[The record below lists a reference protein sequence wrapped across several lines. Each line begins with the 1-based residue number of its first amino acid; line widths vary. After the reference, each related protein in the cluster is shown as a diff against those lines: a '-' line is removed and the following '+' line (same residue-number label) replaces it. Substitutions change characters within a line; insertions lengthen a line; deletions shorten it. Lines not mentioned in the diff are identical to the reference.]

1 MSDLK
6 ELIIE
11 ADDITIIQG
20 DNVKDYNVKV
30 ISSETGNPLLN
41 IYLNITFYNDNQ
53 SIVRTAKTNIYGV
66 AKVPIM
72 LSGGAWF
79 VDVHFKGNDEYK
91 PCVVTKEIN
100 IEKFTRLDSEITSE
114 NLVINIDNASMDGT
128 YYTIHLKDSNGN
140 DIIKEPVNIVVKQ
153 TGDNPQ
159 TYMDMI
165 LKTDDNGIIK
175 IPFLS
180 YDENVIIISQY
191 MGCARYK
198 SCIHSD
204 IVTFEEVNPR
214 SVLELRFEK
223 VGDYNYLQYKID
235 DGVWEEFPVNL
246 RHILDEPIINLED
259 DNRTVRQ
266 GWYYLESMNIGI
278 YKVTFCFDGGTYDDL
293 GSFYPFC
300 RTFIYESYIDTRK
313 NLDGW
318 ISLQE
323 DARKVIYPKNLGV
336 FKGCLYSEDLHYMWR
351 SIADVMEIIVTPYDA
366 SFTGND
372 CYDELKEAEVYSFHT
387 IPYFKKV
394 LPNES
399 NVVGTFLNFDYVSL
413 DEKYEIHIVGKD
425 ENFCSEYEIIHL
437 ASGTMIGGSNISTI
451 TQNGFGYQGQTYQN
465 IDITVSSDY
474 ASMHE
479 RVNDYY
485 MMKILNID
493 TLEEFYF
500 YSYLVDNIT
509 PSHNEF
515 ELSLGNWE
523 MVILGKET
531 SNYQAVY
538 YSTTAELTTE
548 DKYYNVNEFFYNYD
562 NWNKYGLDD
571 IIIEEPSIS
580 TIDSNTTIAITD
592 EFTTSNRYSL
602 TFEVQIDGSSLGSF
616 MIGST
621 QDGSTMVGV
630 KNGELTLIKNGAII
644 DTRRIS
650 SNISGNWEVERTGN
664 TYDIYHNTELVYS
677 TTELEHNTFGL
688 MNGIIVI
695 NGLALRYIPSADI
708 TPSTQDYDGTV
719 FGSNWHLELREDH
732 LNFVDYG
739 MLPSGAV
746 GGGLVLLNDV
756 PLPKDIDWDLEIGIT
771 YNNAR
776 YDRLNKLTGEIQA
789 RLYEDVS
796 TAEST
801 LEYSELLCSP
811 TPVPN
816 AKTVFT
822 RKSDEGTLYYV
833 KPLYQVSDE
842 LGKVMQKPQYMCN
855 PYIQYKG
862 GVECYTETGIS
873 LFSLENQYSPV
884 YIGNDLVR
892 AEFHRRSGYI
902 VISRY
907 DDATDSWYSANILKL
922 SENLKLQLNEYND
935 DYAKVS
941 FGGTTWEF
949 YRGRPFIVVKHPN
962 VDIRILKL
970 VDRVYCETINN
981 EQSMG
986 FIEEHNTMMSTF
998 APQTS
1003 IQKFKQ
1009 EMHIGENIRVD
1020 NFALYD
1026 VASNG
1031 NLIPLEHNAS
1041 IYTTVIDND
1050 NALVVDKH
1058 FSGKL
1063 ALNFPSSSQYLKK
1076 PSNQF
1081 SLYIGNIDVG
1091 NETSITIKARGFDEN
1106 GAIHLDNNLQYG
1118 IWESSQTF
1126 TVNSG
1131 TTEIRATFDC
1141 IDQVKYIDFV
1151 IIFNTNAQSTIIM
1164 NQLMCHDG
1172 DSEPNWNVD
1181 TSIRNANKVQITFD
1195 ETYYANLYNEDSP
1208 VGLCI
1213 IRPNQNPLTL
1223 RNISA
1228 SDETVLAPYMKKAN
1242 EWDKPNQ
1249 VFLEYL
1255 NANRQIID
1263 IDWEEF

>member
-1 MSDLK
+1 MSVREDLK
-6 ELIIE
+6 IQ
-11 ADDITIIQG
+11 ADDITIVQG
-20 DNVKDYNVKV
+20 EKPKDYNV
-30 ISSETGNPLLN
+30 ILTSLDDAPLSGVPVTIAFYN
-41 IYLNITFYNDNQ
+41 NDYTFERTATTNEFGVASVPIYLTGD
-53 SIVRTAKTNIYGV
+53 S
-66 AKVPIM
+66 
-72 LSGGAWF
+72 WF
-79 VDVHFKGNDEYK
+79 VDVHFKGDENYK
-91 PCVVTKEIN
+91 PQVITKEIN
-100 IEKFTRLDSEITSE
+100 IEKFERLSTKIVSYNLNISE
-114 NLVINIDNASMDGT
+114 DYMG
-128 YYTIHLKDSNGN
+128 YGYTIELYDEYDNELVN
-140 DIIKEPVNIVVKQ
+140 EIIRIIIKQ
-153 TGDNPQ
+153 TGVDNPQ
-159 TYMDMI
+159 TYFDLLM
-165 LKTDDNGIIK
+165 KTDEYGRISV
-175 IPFLS
+175 PFFS
-180 YDENVIIISQY
+180 YDENVEITATYNGS
-191 MGCARYK
+191 ARYK
-198 SCIHSD
+198 PTINADLVSFEDIDERTPVDFRLVESANDVKEIQVKIGNSNWTPLNEELIFNLGMMITINEDGTNNVYSEPLDDFRSFMQIYDYYNYKFYLKDGDYTIGISNVWFKRDYYFCFKMFSFTQNNDNRRNVSQYRITQTSTSTVVGDLNHMVCNYTAYVREPTGYIGVGATGTNTTLADLRTNSD
-204 IVTFEEVNPR
+204 YVIKFSASAKHIIEFDSIVPSNGRYDILFDSP
-214 SVLELRFEK
+214 FIEK
-223 VGDYNYLQYKID
+223 VAVRPVTIEVTSSSKD
-235 DGVWEEFPVNL
+235 DA
-246 RHILDEPIINLED
+246 
-259 DNRTVRQ
+259 T
-266 GWYYLESMNIGI
+266 
-278 YKVTFCFDGGTYDDL
+278 
-293 GSFYPFC
+293 
-300 RTFIYESYIDTRK
+300 
-313 NLDGW
+313 
-318 ISLQE
+318 ISQ
-323 DARKVIYPKNLGV
+323 
-336 FKGCLYSEDLHYMWR
+336 
-351 SIADVMEIIVTPYDA
+351 T
-366 SFTGND
+366 
-372 CYDELKEAEVYSFHT
+372 
-387 IPYFKKV
+387 
-394 LPNES
+394 
-399 NVVGTFLNFDYVSL
+399 
-413 DEKYEIHIVGKD
+413 
-425 ENFCSEYEIIHL
+425 
-437 ASGTMIGGSNISTI
+437 
-451 TQNGFGYQGQTYQN
+451 GFGSQGQTYQDMQVLVSN
-465 IDITVSSDY
+465 NSADI
-474 ASMHE
+474 HE
-479 RVNDYY
+479 KINDYY
-485 MMKILNID
+485 IMRLLN
-493 TLEEFYF
+493 TETNEEFYF
-500 YSYLVDNIT
+500 YSYLIDNVT
-509 PSHNEF
+509 ASHIQY
-515 ELSLGNWE
+515 LLATGTWE
-523 MVILGKET
+523 CYIVSKATDDYNG
-531 SNYQAVY
+531 AY
-538 YSTTAELTTE
+538 YVTTATLDIDSTINPPTSTIIAQAENYINLGTDTPTFVDDTITTATT
-548 DKYYNVNEFFYNYD
+548 D
-562 NWNKYGLDD
+562 DD
-571 IIIEEPSIS
+571 IHSIM
-580 TIDSNTTIAITD
+580 AL
-592 EFTTSNRYSL
+592 EFTNTNYYVLSFNEIITGNNPTIIIGADPTL
-602 TFEVQIDGSSLGSF
+602 ETLDGLFISPQKATLYN
-616 MIGST
+616 
-621 QDGSTMVGV
+621 DGT
-630 KNGELTLIKNGAII
+630 II
-644 DTRRIS
+644 DELIFAESPFKQAPLLNKVRIQR
-650 SNISGNWEVERTGN
+650 NGN
-664 TYDIYHNTELVYS
+664 TVAINIDENIIYKTDLIRW
-677 TTELEHNTFGL
+677 NTFGIYQDETDNEIL
-688 MNGIIVI
+688 LSNFQLEPYVVT
-695 NGLALRYIPSADI
+695 DI
-708 TPSTQDYDGTV
+708 TPIVSEYDGTV

-739 MLPSGAV
+739 MLPQGAV

-796 TAEST
+796 TSEST

-833 KPLYQVSDE
+833 KPLYQISDE

-884 YIGNDLVR
+884 LIGNDLVR

-1009 EMHIGENIRVD
+1009 EMHIGENIRAD
-1020 NFALYD
+1020 NFELYD

-1050 NALVVDKH
+1050 NALAVDKH

-1141 IDQVKYIDFV
+1141 IDKVKYIDFV

-1164 NQLMCHDG
+1164 NKLMCHDG

-1228 SDETVLAPYMKKAN
+1228 SDETVLAPYMKSCN
-1242 EWDKPNQ
+1242 EWDKPQ
-1249 VFLEYL
+1249 QIFLEYL

>member
-1 MSDLK
+1 MSSK
-6 ELIIE
+6 ELNIE

-20 DNVKDYNVKV
+20 GAVRDYFVKV
-30 ISSETGNPLLN
+30 TSVETGDPLLN

-91 PCVVTKEIN
+91 PCVITKEIN

-114 NLVINIDNASMDGT
+114 NLVINIDNSSMDGT
-128 YYTIHLKDSNGN
+128 YYTIHLKDSNGK

-159 TYMDMI
+159 TYMDMV

-198 SCIHSD
+198 GCIHSD

-223 VGDYNYLQYKID
+223 VGDYNHLQYKID
-235 DGVWEEFPVNL
+235 GGIWEEFPVDL
-246 RHILDEPIINLED
+246 MHILDEPIINLED

-266 GWYYLESMNIGI
+266 GWYYLDSMDVGI
-278 YKVTFCFDGGTYDDL
+278 YKVTLCFDGGTYDDL

-323 DARKVIYPKNLGV
+323 DARKTLYHRMLGV

-366 SFTGND
+366 SLTGND

-394 LPNES
+394 MPNES

-413 DEKYEIHIVGKD
+413 DEKYQIHIVGKD
-425 ENFCSEYEIIHL
+425 ENFCSEYEMVHL
-437 ASGTMIGGSNISTI
+437 ISENMTGGSNISTI
-451 TQNGFGYQGQTYQN
+451 TQDGFGHQGQTYQN

-523 MVILGKET
+523 MAIVGKQT
-531 SNYQAVY
+531 QNYQAVY

-548 DKYYNVNEFFYNYD
+548 DRYYNIDDFFYDYA
-562 NWNKYGLDD
+562 NWNNYGEEP
-571 IIIEEPSIS
+571 IIIEGTSIHTVNS
-580 TIDSNTTIAITD
+580 EQAISVTD
-592 EFTTSNRYSL
+592 KFTDANRYSL
-602 TFEVQIDGSSLGSF
+602 IFDVEIEDDSLGSLL
-616 MIGST
+616 IGADET
-621 QDGSTMVGV
+621 GENRLTIA
-630 KNGELTLIKNGAII
+630 NGQLTLYKGGNLIDQAIAPSNLTGTWEIKRN
-644 DTRRIS
+644 
-650 SNISGNWEVERTGN
+650 GN
-664 TYDIYHNTELVYS
+664 TWEIYHENKMIYT
-677 TTELEHNTFGL
+677 TTEIGTNTFGL
-688 MNGIIVI
+688 MNGVI
-695 NGLALRYIPSADI
+695 TVYGVYVRYDPVAEI
-708 TPSTQDYDGTV
+708 TPSTNEYDGTI
-719 FGSNWHLELREDH
+719 FGSDWHIEFREDH
-732 LNFVDYG
+732 MNFVDYG

-756 PLPKDIDWDLEIGIT
+756 PLPTGTDLELDIDIT
-771 YNNAR
+771 YNNKKFE
-776 YDRLNKLTGEIQA
+776 RLNKLYGEIQA
-789 RLYEDVS
+789 RVYEDVTNS
-796 TAEST
+796 DLA
-801 LEYSELLCSP
+801 LEYANVLCSP
-811 TPVPN
+811 VPIPN
-816 AKTVFT
+816 AKTIFT
-822 RKSDEGTLYYV
+822 RHSDEGTLYYI
-833 KPLYQVSDE
+833 KPNFLITDE
-842 LGKVMQKPQYMCN
+842 EGKVMQRPQYMCN

-862 GVECYTETGIS
+862 GVECYTETQIS
-873 LFSLENQYSPV
+873 LFDLENQFSPV
-884 YIGNDLVR
+884 FVGNDLVR
-892 AEFHRRSGYI
+892 AEFHRRSGFI

-907 DDATDSWYSANILKL
+907 DDATDSWYSANVLKL
-922 SENLKLQLNEYND
+922 SNNLKLSMNEYND
-935 DYAKVS
+935 DFASVS
-941 FGGTTWEF
+941 FGDTTWEF

-962 VDIRILKL
+962 TDIRILKI
-970 VDRVYCETINN
+970 VDRVYCETIYN
-981 EQSMG
+981 EESMG
-986 FIEEHNTMMSTF
+986 FIEEHDTMMSTF
-998 APQTS
+998 NPQTS
-1003 IQKFKQ
+1003 IQQFKQ
-1009 EMHIGENIRVD
+1009 DLHIGENIRAD
-1020 NFALYD
+1020 NFDLYEVD
-1026 VASNG
+1026 SNN
-1031 NLIPLEHNAS
+1031 NLLPLEHNATLS
-1041 IYTTVIDND
+1041 VVTKDND
-1050 NALVVDKH
+1050 NALQVYKG
-1058 FSGKL
+1058 FNGKL
-1063 ALNFPSSSQYLKK
+1063 AVNFPSSSLYVKK
-1076 PSNQF
+1076 PSNTF
-1081 SLYIGNIDVG
+1081 SLYIGDIDVG
-1091 NETSITIKARGFDEN
+1091 TQTSITIRARGFDEN
-1106 GAIHLDNNLQYG
+1106 GEIHIRNGVQYG
-1118 IWESSQTF
+1118 LWADEQTF
-1126 TVNSG
+1126 TVNSN
-1131 TTEIRATFDC
+1131 TTDIRATFTC
-1141 IDQVKYIDFV
+1141 PNEVEYIDFV
-1151 IIFNTNAQSTIIM
+1151 VILNSSATSTVVM
-1164 NQLMCHDG
+1164 KNLLCHEG
-1172 DSEPNWNVD
+1172 NSEPNWDVD
-1181 TSIRNANKVQITFD
+1181 RSLVNANKVEITFD
-1195 ETYYANLYNEDSP
+1195 ESYYANLYFEKSP

-1213 IRPNQNPLTL
+1213 IRPNQKPFTL
-1223 RNISA
+1223 RKLTA
-1228 SDETVLAPYMKKAN
+1228 SDETVLAPYMKKST
-1242 EWDKPNQ
+1242 EWDKPSQ

-1255 NANRQIID
+1255 NANRQTID

>member
-30 ISSETGNPLLN
+30 TSSETGSPVEDLPLN
-41 IYLNITFYNDNQ
+41 VVFYNDSN
-53 SIVRTAKTNIYGV
+53 SMVRSATTNMYGI
-66 AKVPIM
+66 ASVPLI

-79 VDVHFKGNDEYK
+79 VDVHFQGDDEYK
-91 PCVVTKEIN
+91 PNVVTKEVTV
-100 IEKFTRLDSEITSE
+100 ERFVRLESSIVSE
-114 NLVINIDNASMDGT
+114 NTVINIDEQSMDGT
-128 YYTIHLKDSNGN
+128 YYTIYLKDSYGRPIV
-140 DIIKEPVNIVVKQ
+140 DEPVSIIVEQ
-153 TGDNPQ
+153 TGVDEPQ
-159 TYMDMI
+159 TYIDI
-165 LKTDDNGIIK
+165 VLKTDIIGR
-175 IPFLS
+175 IVVPFYS
-180 YDENVIIISQY
+180 YNENVKITSEY
-191 MGCARYK
+191 KGCTRFKPTINA
-198 SCIHSD
+198 D
-204 IVTFEEVNPR
+204 IVAFADVEPR
-214 SVLELRFEK
+214 NTIEFGLETIGGILAIEYK
-223 VGDYNYLQYKID
+223 VGSGSWGELSDED
-235 DGVWEEFPVNL
+235 RVF
-246 RHILDEPIINLED
+246 LDAPIINKD
-259 DNRTVRQ
+259 GVDRYSYQ
-266 GWYYLESMNIGI
+266 GWFYFDSMKTGE
-278 YKVTFCFDGGTYDDL
+278 YKITLCYGGQS
-293 GSFYPFC
+293 GSVGGLSNTYPFC
-300 RTFIYESYIDTRK
+300 RTFTFENITDTRK
-313 NLDGW
+313 TIDEWVEYQGGTSAIQYDISNTQVGNLAH
-318 ISLQE
+318 L
-323 DARKVIYPKNLGV
+323 KV
-336 FKGCLYSEDLHYMWR
+336 E
-351 SIADVMEIIVTPYDA
+351 
-366 SFTGND
+366 
-372 CYDELKEAEVYSFHT
+372 
-387 IPYFKKV
+387 
-394 LPNES
+394 
-399 NVVGTFLNFDYVSL
+399 FDYEL
-413 DEKYEIHIVGKD
+413 PFDEIYLTVRNEQYQSIPHYQFKEDGTRKTIV
-425 ENFCSEYEIIHL
+425 EYDLIVRERTGQYSWYI
-437 ASGTMIGGSNISTI
+437 MVIGNGDFLRTGYMYPITPTLQSTTKSDI
-451 TQNGFGYQGQTYQN
+451 TLTQDGFGYQGQTYQN
-465 IDITVSSDY
+465 INVLASNTN

-479 RVNDYY
+479 KINEYY
-485 MMKILNID
+485 IMKLLNAD

-509 PSHNEF
+509 PSHDEF
-515 ELSLGNWE
+515 ELGIGNWRME
-523 MVILGKET
+523 IVGKDTE
-531 SNYQAVY
+531 NYQGAY
-538 YSTTAELTTE
+538 YTTTAELTTE
-548 DKYYNVNEFFYNYD
+548 DKYYNINEFFYTYD
-562 NWNKYGLDD
+562 NWNEYGLDN
-571 IIIEEPSIS
+571 IIIAEPSIS
-580 TIDSNTTIAITD
+580 TIDSNTTFAITD

-602 TFEVQIDGSSLGSF
+602 TFEVQIEGNSLGSF

-621 QDGSTMVGV
+621 QDGSTRVNV
-630 KNGELTLIKNGAII
+630 KNGELTLIKNDAII

-739 MLPSGAV
+739 MLPQGAV

-796 TAEST
+796 TSEST

-833 KPLYQVSDE
+833 KPLYQISDE

-884 YIGNDLVR
+884 FIGNDLVR

-922 SENLKLQLNEYND
+922 SENLKLQLNEYDD
-935 DYAKVS
+935 DYTKVS

-962 VDIRILKL
+962 VDIKILKL

-1020 NFALYD
+1020 NFELYD

-1058 FSGKL
+1058 FSGQL

-1131 TTEIRATFDC
+1131 TTELRATFDC
-1141 IDQVKYIDFV
+1141 IDKVKYIDFV
-1151 IIFNTNAQSTIIM
+1151 VIFNTNAQSTIIM

-1242 EWDKPNQ
+1242 EWDKPQQ

>member
-1 MSDLK
+1 MSVRK
-6 ELIIE
+6 ELNIE
-11 ADDITIIQG
+11 ADDITIVQG
-20 DNVKDYNVKV
+20 DAVKDYFVKV
-30 ISSETGNPLLN
+30 TSVETGVTLEN
-41 IYLNITFYNDNQ
+41 IPLNITFYNGQNSMVNEAITNEYGIA
-53 SIVRTAKTNIYGV
+53 SIPLLLT
-66 AKVPIM
+66 
-72 LSGGAWF
+72 GGAWF
-79 VDVHFKGNDEYK
+79 VDVHFKGNEEYK
-91 PCVVTKEIN
+91 PFIVTKEVTV
-100 IEKFTRLDSEITSE
+100 EKFVRLESSITSE
-114 NLVINIDNASMDGT
+114 NTVINIDEVSMNGT
-128 YYTIHLKDSNGN
+128 YYTIYLKDSYNRPITDEPVSVKVEQTGV
-140 DIIKEPVNIVVKQ
+140 DEPQVYVDVIIK
-153 TGDNPQ
+153 
-159 TYMDMI
+159 
-165 LKTDDNGIIK
+165 TDYDGK
-175 IPFLS
+175 IEVPFLS
-180 YDENVIIISQY
+180 YDENVKITTEY
-191 MGCARYK
+191 KGCTRFKPTINA
-198 SCIHSD
+198 D
-204 IVTFEEVNPR
+204 IVAFEDIEPR
-214 SVLELRFEK
+214 NTIEFRLCNLSDYI
-223 VGDYNYLQYKID
+223 VGEPSADDYRVAVEYKIG
-235 DGVWEEFPVNL
+235 DGSWDLLEEDRVF
-246 RHILDEPIINLED
+246 LDVFVCKED
-259 DNRTVRQ
+259 DNRSSNR
-266 GWYYLESMNIGI
+266 GWFYFDSMN
-278 YKVTFCFDGGTYDDL
+278 VGTYKITICYEGMSSESGGEL
-293 GSFYPFC
+293 SNTYPFC
-300 RTFIYESYIDTRK
+300 RTFTFENTTDTRK
-313 NLDGW
+313 TIAEWVEYQGGTDDAYFTLSNNKIGNLAHLKAEFDFELPFSEIYLEINGNQYQSIPHYGFKDDGTRKT
-318 ISLQE
+318 IVEYDLIINESSLQYDWSIIGYGDSDFLE
-323 DARKVIYPKNLGV
+323 TGYMYPLNPTLQTTTKSDATL
-336 FKGCLYSEDLHYMWR
+336 
-351 SIADVMEIIVTPYDA
+351 
-366 SFTGND
+366 
-372 CYDELKEAEVYSFHT
+372 
-387 IPYFKKV
+387 
-394 LPNES
+394 
-399 NVVGTFLNFDYVSL
+399 
-413 DEKYEIHIVGKD
+413 
-425 ENFCSEYEIIHL
+425 
-437 ASGTMIGGSNISTI
+437 
-451 TQNGFGYQGQTYQN
+451 TQTGFGYNGQTYQS
-465 IDITVSSDY
+465 IDVTVSNAN

-479 RVNDYY
+479 KINEYY
-485 MMKILNID
+485 IMKLLNKD

-500 YSYLVDNIT
+500 YSYLIDNIT
-509 PSHNEF
+509 PSHDEF
-515 ELSLGNWE
+515 ELVIGNWRME
-523 MVILGKET
+523 IVGKDTEE
-531 SNYQAVY
+531 YKGAY
-538 YSTTAELTTE
+538 YTTTAELTTE
-548 DKYYNVNEFFYNYD
+548 DKYYNVNEFFYTYD
-562 NWNKYGLDD
+562 NWNEYGEDN

-580 TIDSNTTIAITD
+580 TIDSNTTVAITD

-602 TFEVQIDGSSLGSF
+602 TFEVEIENNSLGSF

-621 QDGSTMVGV
+621 LNSPTMLGV
-630 KNGELTLIKNGAII
+630 KNGELTLIKYGAII
-644 DTRRIS
+644 DTRKIS
-650 SNISGNWEVERTGN
+650 TNISGNWEVERTGN
-664 TYDIYHNTELVYS
+664 TYDIYHNTELIYS

-688 MNGIIVI
+688 MNGVIVI
-695 NGLALRYIPSADI
+695 KGLSLRYIPSADI

-739 MLPSGAV
+739 MLPQGAV

-796 TAEST
+796 TTDST
-801 LEYSELLCSP
+801 LEYSEVLCSP

-816 AKTVFT
+816 AKTIFT

-884 YIGNDLVR
+884 FIGNDLVR

-962 VDIRILKL
+962 VDLKILKL

-998 APQTS
+998 SPQTS

-1031 NLIPLEHNAS
+1031 NLIPLEHNAT

-1050 NALVVDKH
+1050 NTLVVDKH

-1126 TVNSG
+1126 TVNSN
-1131 TTEIRATFDC
+1131 TTELRATFDC
-1141 IDQVKYIDFV
+1141 IDKVKYIDFV
-1151 IIFNTNAQSTIIM
+1151 VIFNTNAQSTITM
-1164 NQLMCHDG
+1164 NKLMCHDG

-1195 ETYYANLYNEDSP
+1195 ETYYANLYNEYSP
-1208 VGLCI
+1208 LGLCI

-1228 SDETVLAPYMKKAN
+1228 SDETVLAPYMKKAT

>member
-1 MSDLK
+1 MSSKEDLK
-6 ELIIE
+6 IQ
-11 ADDITIIQG
+11 ADNITIVQG
-20 DNVKDYNVKV
+20 EKPKDYNVIV
-30 ISSETGNPLLN
+30 TSLDDAPLSD
-41 IYLNITFYNDNQ
+41 IPVTIAFYNNDYTFEKE
-53 SIVRTAKTNIYGV
+53 VVTDEYGV
-66 AKVPIM
+66 ANVPM
-72 LSGGAWF
+72 YLVGDAYF
-79 VDVHFKGNDEYK
+79 VDVHFKGDEQYK
-91 PCVVTKEIN
+91 PQLITKEVI
-100 IEKFTRLDSEITSE
+100 IEKFERMATTITKVQDPTPYTDDYSVKLTDEYNNSLVNQPIHIIVNTIGEEPTTLAQMVIKTDSDGVLEVPYSTYNETVNITTTFNGGAKYKESMLSEIVAFDDVETKQ
-114 NLVINIDNASMDGT
+114 NIDFRIDSTGGVFTPQVKLGDSDWVNIMDASYIVSSKVNITINQVNNDYEIVNCSYADFVRYILNWELERYMPLDIGSYRITLTNKNLTDYYPISKTFEITNSIDNRIDGYMGLIIKCT
-128 YYTIHLKDSNGN
+128 NRIVGDIALLEIDNRSNRYDADMYVGVGATGTNTSLADLRANSDYVIKVNTNGN
-140 DIIKEPVNIVVKQ
+140 FYQIPTIFPSNKRYDVLV
-153 TGDNPQ
+153 
-159 TYMDMI
+159 YSYMI
-165 LKTDDNGIIK
+165 LPFVYSKT
-175 IPFLS
+175 F
-180 YDENVIIISQY
+180 
-191 MGCARYK
+191 
-198 SCIHSD
+198 
-204 IVTFEEVNPR
+204 
-214 SVLELRFEK
+214 
-223 VGDYNYLQYKID
+223 
-235 DGVWEEFPVNL
+235 
-246 RHILDEPIINLED
+246 
-259 DNRTVRQ
+259 
-266 GWYYLESMNIGI
+266 
-278 YKVTFCFDGGTYDDL
+278 GGTSVSKDD
-293 GSFYPFC
+293 
-300 RTFIYESYIDTRK
+300 
-313 NLDGW
+313 
-318 ISLQE
+318 
-323 DARKVIYPKNLGV
+323 
-336 FKGCLYSEDLHYMWR
+336 
-351 SIADVMEIIVTPYDA
+351 VT
-366 SFTGND
+366 
-372 CYDELKEAEVYSFHT
+372 L
-387 IPYFKKV
+387 
-394 LPNES
+394 
-399 NVVGTFLNFDYVSL
+399 
-413 DEKYEIHIVGKD
+413 
-425 ENFCSEYEIIHL
+425 
-437 ASGTMIGGSNISTI
+437 
-451 TQNGFGYQGQTYQN
+451 TQTGFGYNGQTYQDMQISVTN
-465 IDITVSSDY
+465 NN
-474 ASMHE
+474 AEMHDKL
-479 RVNDYY
+479 NDYY
-485 MMKILNID
+485 IMRLMN
-493 TLEEFYF
+493 TETNEEFYF
-500 YSYLVDNIT
+500 YSYLIDNVTASQIQFLLTTGDWECYIISKATEDYNGAYYVTNATIDIDSSINPPTSTIIAQAENYIDLGTDTPTFVDDTI
-509 PSHNEF
+509 
-515 ELSLGNWE
+515 
-523 MVILGKET
+523 
-531 SNYQAVY
+531 
-538 YSTTAELTTE
+538 TTATT
-548 DKYYNVNEFFYNYD
+548 D
-562 NWNKYGLDD
+562 DD
-571 IIIEEPSIS
+571 IHSIM
-580 TIDSNTTIAITD
+580 AL
-592 EFTTSNRYSL
+592 EFTNTNYYVLSFNETITGNNPTIIIGADPTL
-602 TFEVQIDGSSLGSF
+602 ETLDGLFISPQKATLYN
-616 MIGST
+616 
-621 QDGSTMVGV
+621 DGT
-630 KNGELTLIKNGAII
+630 II
-644 DTRRIS
+644 DELIFAESPFKQSPLINKVRIQR
-650 SNISGNWEVERTGN
+650 NGN
-664 TYDIYHNTELVYS
+664 TVAINIDENIIYKTDLIRW
-677 TTELEHNTFGL
+677 NTFGIYQDETD
-688 MNGIIVI
+688 NEIILSDFQLEPYVVT
-695 NGLALRYIPSADI
+695 DI
-708 TPSTQDYDGTV
+708 TPIVSEYDGTV

-739 MLPSGAV
+739 MLPQGAV

-796 TAEST
+796 TSEST

-833 KPLYQVSDE
+833 KPLYQISDE

-884 YIGNDLVR
+884 FIGNDLVR

-902 VISRY
+902 IISRY

-1050 NALVVDKH
+1050 NALAINKN
-1058 FSGKL
+1058 FSGRL

-1131 TTEIRATFDC
+1131 TTELRATFDC
-1141 IDQVKYIDFV
+1141 IDEVKYIDFV
-1151 IIFNTNAQSTIIM
+1151 VIFNTNAQSTIIM

-1195 ETYYANLYNEDSP
+1195 ETYYANFYNEDSP
-1208 VGLCI
+1208 VGLCV